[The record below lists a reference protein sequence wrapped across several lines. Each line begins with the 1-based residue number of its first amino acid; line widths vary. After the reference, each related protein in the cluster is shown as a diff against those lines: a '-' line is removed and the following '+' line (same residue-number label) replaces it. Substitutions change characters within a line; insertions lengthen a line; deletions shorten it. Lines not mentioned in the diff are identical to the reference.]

1 MQRYLEVL
9 CIFARFRGR
18 LETETLTPRVNQLL
32 NVIGVNKLREI
43 TDDEKCPF
51 VMYVGS
57 KRLVKRKLFENY
69 IDNTYS
75 I

>member
-1 MQRYLEVL
+1 MKKDIPFWEKVSMTLEE
-9 CIFARFRGR
+9 ASAYSS
-18 LETETLTPRVNQLL
+18 
-32 NVIGVNKLREI
+32 IGVNKLREI

-51 VMYVGS
+51 VLYVGS

-69 IDNTYS
+69 LESTYS

>member
-1 MQRYLEVL
+1 MKKDIPFWEK
-9 CIFARFRGR
+9 AAM
-18 LETETLTPRVNQLL
+18 TLDEASAYSS
-32 NVIGVNKLREI
+32 ISVNKLREI

-51 VMYVGS
+51 VLYVGS

-69 IDNTYS
+69 LESAYS

>member
-1 MQRYLEVL
+1 M
-9 CIFARFRGR
+9 
-18 LETETLTPRVNQLL
+18 TLDEASAYSS
-32 NVIGVNKLREI
+32 IGVNKLREI

-51 VMYVGS
+51 VLYVGS

-69 IDNTYS
+69 LESTYS

>member
-1 MQRYLEVL
+1 MKKDIPFWEKVSMTLEE
-9 CIFARFRGR
+9 ASAYSS
-18 LETETLTPRVNQLL
+18 
-32 NVIGVNKLREI
+32 IGVNKLREI

-51 VMYVGS
+51 VMYVGN